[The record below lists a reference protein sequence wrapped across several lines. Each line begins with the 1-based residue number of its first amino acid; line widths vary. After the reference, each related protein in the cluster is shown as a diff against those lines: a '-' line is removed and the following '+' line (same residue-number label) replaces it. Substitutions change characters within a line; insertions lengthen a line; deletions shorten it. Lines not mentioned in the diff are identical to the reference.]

1 MLRLALA
8 LHATQGEL
16 LDRLT
21 SEELTEWMVYDAMEP
36 IGQHRLDYGFGI
48 LSALVANVNRKK
60 GGKPFRP
67 IDFMPFLRDPDEGK
81 TMMHDT
87 ESALAFF
94 ETLAAMTGEAYDGN
108 SR

>member
-1 MLRLALA
+1 VLRLALA
-8 LHATQGEL
+8 MHATQGEL

-21 SEELTEWMVYDAMEP
+21 SEELTEWMIYDSMEP

-48 LSALVANVNRKK
+48 IAALLANVNRKK

-67 IDFMPFLRDPDEGK
+67 IDFMPFVRDPYEGQ
-81 TMMHDT
+81 TIMHDT

-94 ETLAAMTGEAYDGN
+94 ESLAAMTEQAK
-108 SR
+108 